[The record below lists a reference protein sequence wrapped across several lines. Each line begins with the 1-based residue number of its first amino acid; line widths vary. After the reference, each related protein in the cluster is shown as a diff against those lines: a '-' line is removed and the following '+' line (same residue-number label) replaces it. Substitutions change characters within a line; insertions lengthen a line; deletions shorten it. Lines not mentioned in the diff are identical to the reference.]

1 MLNDENKKKFKK
13 NLKKIELKLSNYS
26 KPIARVLRPG
36 LFRRRQTRKNKKAKF
51 QIIKKLKTKQRT
63 IKAIII
69 KSDIKTK

>member
-1 MLNDENKKKFKK
+1 MLNDENKIKFKK
-13 NLKKIELKLSNYS
+13 NLKKFELKLSNYS
-26 KPIARVLRPG
+26 KPIARALRPG
-36 LFRRRQTRKNKKAKF
+36 LFRRRQTRKNKKAKS